1 MGRNVSIIYQG
12 LVATQLSSKY
22 TQLLSKDSSGY
33 SEFTSYK
40 EDGLHQ
46 SAHSSVGFRWLYTS
60 QTGST
65 ADVNACSNNELVDDE
80 NHKNEAR
87 FTFSQI
93 HQYRQYV
100 IIHVYCMVMAKFSK
114 TKKNSMAVTDFM
126 EGSLV
131 SYEIG
136 DPRVLYRKLKT
147 QVPYFI

>member
-1 MGRNVSIIYQG
+1 M
-12 LVATQLSSKY
+12 AC
-22 TQLLSKDSSGY
+22 
-33 SEFTSYK
+33 TSP
-40 EDGLHQ
+40 LIHQ
-46 SAHSSVGFRWLYTS
+46 SVSDGYTS

-65 ADVNACSNNELVDDE
+65 ANVDACSDNELVDDE

-114 TKKNSMAVTDFM
+114 TKKSMVVSDFM

-131 SYEIG
+131 S
-136 DPRVLYRKLKT
+136 
-147 QVPYFI
+147 